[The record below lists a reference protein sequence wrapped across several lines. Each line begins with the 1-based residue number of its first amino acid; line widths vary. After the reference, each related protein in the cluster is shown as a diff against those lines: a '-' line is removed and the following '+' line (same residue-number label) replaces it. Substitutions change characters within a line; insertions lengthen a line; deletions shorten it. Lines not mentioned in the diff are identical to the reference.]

1 MHIVWLGSQK
11 AHILQAPVWLLGKCC
26 NESSEISF
34 PIQQQGRGERGKVK
48 KDCPAVSS
56 HSAAGRPLSTH
67 HSQGPLGG
75 PLQVTRRSKP
85 GLQHKINVWR
95 RLWFIIPVKPQH
107 SPPFSP
113 ELEAAVVFL
122 GFAGH
127 FFLRVTVTTN
137 YHSNSLSKLPI
148 LVMMS
153 AGSRNTHPFLI
164 FYILGLLT
172 ASW

>member
-1 MHIVWLGSQK
+1 MNPLRFLFQSNNKVGVRGEKSKRIAQLWAV
-11 AHILQAPVWLLGKCC
+11 
-26 NESSEISF
+26 
-34 PIQQQGRGERGKVK
+34 IQQLDDLCPHTTLRGPWGTLYRW
-48 KDCPAVSS
+48 
-56 HSAAGRPLSTH
+56 
-67 HSQGPLGG
+67 QGG
-75 PLQVTRRSKP
+75 PAWTAAQDKCLEASVVHQKLKHTCQTP
-85 GLQHKINVWR
+85 AQL
-95 RLWFIIPVKPQH
+95 
-107 SPPFSP
+107 PPFSP

-148 LVMMS
+148 LVMLS
-153 AGSRNTHPFLI
+153 AGSRNMHPFLI